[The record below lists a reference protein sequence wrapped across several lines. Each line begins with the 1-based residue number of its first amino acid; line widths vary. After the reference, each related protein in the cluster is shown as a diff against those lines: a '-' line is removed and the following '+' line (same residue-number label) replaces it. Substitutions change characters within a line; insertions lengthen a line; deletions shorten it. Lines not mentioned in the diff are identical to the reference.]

1 MELKNFI
8 ADVLSQL
15 HELKNDSNKSRYI
28 IDDLEFELNINT
40 TESGKIG
47 VSFLGLN
54 GKLNEN
60 VTNQQKVKI
69 KLKPKTLKINNIN
82 IQS

>member
-1 MELKNFI
+1 MELKKFI

-15 HELKNDSNKSRYI
+15 HELKNDSNKSRYV

-54 GKLNEN
+54 GKLDEN

-69 KLKPKTLKINNIN
+69 KLK
-82 IQS
+82 QS